1 MSCAWCKSPTRLG
14 LSLCDRCYTAESARR
29 ERYSADRD
37 WAARIRQELADQLR
51 LERHASETSEVD
63 EWREDDNRMRQ
74 ADFQASRHGGGL

>member
-1 MSCAWCKSPTRLG
+1 MSCAWCKSPSRVG

-29 ERYSADRD
+29 ERYSADLD

-51 LERHASETSEVD
+51 LERHATETSEVD

-74 ADFQASRHGGGL
+74 ADFQASRHGGVL